1 MESGANE
8 PDPGPHLRSGLSRAV
23 HAVTHRLLAQTE
35 ETDLIAHGQSQEL
48 LEESG
53 RKLTDL
59 PNREAAL
66 LGYIK
71 SRES

>member
-1 MESGANE
+1 MLGHAANRLAAATCRHKTNTH
-8 PDPGPHLRSGLSRAV
+8 DL
-23 HAVTHRLLAQTE
+23 VTHSPNE
-35 ETDLIAHGQSQEL
+35 EF

-53 RKLTDL
+53 RELAAL

>member
-1 MESGANE
+1 MLRHAANRLAAATCRHRTKTHDLVTHSANE
-8 PDPGPHLRSGLSRAV
+8 
-23 HAVTHRLLAQTE
+23 
-35 ETDLIAHGQSQEL
+35 EL

-53 RKLTDL
+53 RELPAV